1 MRLYIDGKYI
11 GNYTEKGDCSI
22 GYKSYTYF
30 KFGAYEVI
38 VGTHDIDFIISNDK
52 GTAVFTK
59 LQGGM

>member
-22 GYKSYTYF
+22 GYKSYIYF

-38 VGTHDIDFIISNDK
+38 VGSYDIDFIISDER
-52 GTAVFTK
+52 GTAIFTK
-59 LQGGM
+59 TQEEM